1 MNSISVNLPSLCT
14 PRDVGARI
22 LLQQRTEAAKAA
34 AESVAMD
41 MDESDS
47 EDEEEKKKQKNRE
60 DFDDIQHQVDGM
72 DITEKQHAGSTVT
85 QPTPAAP
92 IAGNVVIR
100 DYDPKKGKK

>member
-1 MNSISVNLPSLCT
+1 MFLVNLPSLCT

-47 EDEEEKKKQKNRE
+47 EEEEDKRRQKSKE
-60 DFDDIQHQVDGM
+60 DIEEVQHQVGGM
-72 DITEKQHAGSTVT
+72 DIAEKQHAGSTVT

-100 DYDPKKGKK
+100 DYDPKKGL